1 LEENFGD
8 FRRKKSKKWGIFEKI
23 ERKNERDWGDFWE
36 FSRDFGGF
44 SRDFWKI
51 GREKMRKWRGKLV
64 FYGRYFIFLR
74 GKIGGDRI
82 KRQKFYYYL

>member
-1 LEENFGD
+1 LGRVWGVFEG
-8 FRRKKSKKWGIFEKI
+8 FRGIFERFLGDC
-23 ERKNERDWGDFWE
+23 EGKNEKW
-36 FSRDFGGF
+36 
-44 SRDFWKI
+44 
-51 GREKMRKWRGKLV
+51 REKFV